1 MSSYQFVNSL
11 ASSCYVGR
19 GSGVGTGGPDLSGM
33 SAADY
38 YATAMSNYQNCYGGG
53 GGGPAIGQQQ
63 QPQQHYADFGSVAHI
78 GQHQQQ
84 QQQNHPQHSMPM
96 SPMSN
101 GGGVDFTMS
110 QALHVPQQP
119 MQQQQQQQ
127 PNRLQ
132 QSSMQQQQMRGPS
145 AHRLHSVTSP
155 VNLGMKSQKKSIKKH
170 KCRI

>member
-19 GSGVGTGGPDLSGM
+19 GSGVGAGGPDLSGM

-53 GGGPAIGQQQ
+53 PVVGQQ
-63 QPQQHYADFGSVAHI
+63 QQHYADFGGANHL
-78 GQHQQQ
+78 GHQQQ
-84 QQQNHPQHSMPM
+84 QQQQQQSHPQHAMPM

-101 GGGVDFTMS
+101 GGGGVVDFTMS
-110 QALHVPQQP
+110 QALHVAQP

-127 PNRLQ
+127 NRLQ
-132 QSSMQQQQMRGPS
+132 QSSLQQQQQQMRGPS
-145 AHRLHSVTSP
+145 AQRLHSVASP
-155 VNLGMKSQKKSIKKH
+155 VNLGNSTISVEL
-170 KCRI
+170 

>member
-19 GSGVGTGGPDLSGM
+19 GSGVGAGGPDLSGM

-53 GGGPAIGQQQ
+53 PVVGQQ
-63 QPQQHYADFGSVAHI
+63 QQHYADFGGANHL
-78 GQHQQQ
+78 GHQQQ
-84 QQQNHPQHSMPM
+84 QQQSHPQHAMPM

-101 GGGVDFTMS
+101 GGGGGVVDFTMS
-110 QALHVPQQP
+110 QALHVAQQQQP
-119 MQQQQQQQ
+119 MQQQPQQQ

-132 QSSMQQQQMRGPS
+132 QSSLQQQQQQQMRGPS
-145 AHRLHSVTSP
+145 AQRLHSVASP
-155 VNLGMKSQKKSIKKH
+155 VNLGKQK
-170 KCRI
+170 